1 MSNTRRAQTKVS
13 LEADGVVYLLHF
25 HERLGTERHY
35 AQHYF
40 GFTDDLDSRV
50 EKHRAGQGARITEV
64 LKERGIGFDVVAVW
78 PGNRQIENALKLHSA
93 TRTCPKCTPNPRI
106 PRIIRKAIEAEQQQ
120 AQGTQQRV
128 AESREPSAY
137 QRGADVQKRAAGVMT
152 SEQRAEHTALRR
164 GVYGWTAP
172 QLRGRIQRLTAAEIS
187 GQPDPWAV
195 PMQQARPA
203 AQQREIEPEA
213 G

>member
-1 MSNTRRAQTKVS
+1 
-13 LEADGVVYLLHF
+13 
-25 HERLGTERHY
+25 
-35 AQHYF
+35 
-40 GFTDDLDSRV
+40 
-50 EKHRAGQGARITEV
+50 
-64 LKERGIGFDVVAVW
+64 
-78 PGNRQIENALKLHSA
+78 
-93 TRTCPKCTPNPRI
+93 
-106 PRIIRKAIEAEQQQ
+106 
-120 AQGTQQRV
+120 V

-164 GVYGWTAP
+164 GVYGWASP